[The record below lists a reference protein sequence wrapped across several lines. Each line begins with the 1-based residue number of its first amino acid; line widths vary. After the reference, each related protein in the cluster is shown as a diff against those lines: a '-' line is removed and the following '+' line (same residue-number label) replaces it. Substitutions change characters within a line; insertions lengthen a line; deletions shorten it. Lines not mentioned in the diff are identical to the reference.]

1 MARGYTCVVDG
12 KETKTVKLLYLFSLP
27 IEFFNNIMGEVG
39 DGDLDYNVF
48 EEE

>member
-1 MARGYTCVVDG
+1 MCSGWKGNKDCQITIP
-12 KETKTVKLLYLFSLP
+12 LQFNLP

-39 DGDLDYNVF
+39 GGDLDYNVF